1 VSEIEKLPS
10 DLVRDADSTSF
21 ASIAD
26 PNGLR
31 CELFAVLS
39 HCYCLHAG
47 VSRCRCAFLRIASP
61 IYTATSTMMI
71 EAQMF
76 ADSLLANTAQSEEVW
91 IDSQMG
97 VLKSHEAESARRGM
111 LGPDEYDQKYRSLSH
126 TYYRR
131 EWFAQRTGA
140 NVRSLEVFD
149 GCVPNYEQNRF
160 RFGVMM
166 RISQ

>member
-1 VSEIEKLPS
+1 MSEIEKLPS

-31 CELFAVLS
+31 CELFAALS

-61 IYTATSTMMI
+61 IYTATSTMVI

-76 ADSLLANTAQSEEVW
+76 TDSLLANTAQSEEVW

-97 VLKSHEAESARRGM
+97 VLKSHEAESARTR
-111 LGPDEYDQKYRSLSH
+111 
-126 TYYRR
+126 
-131 EWFAQRTGA
+131 
-140 NVRSLEVFD
+140 NVRA
-149 GCVPNYEQNRF
+149 R
-160 RFGVMM
+160 
-166 RISQ
+166 